1 MANVKPLWIACMT
14 IFAFILSQFYS
25 CYHWLAKV
33 NILKT
38 FNWNVTCIVGFGIYR
53 YVQCTHLWHTY
64 WTCSSTSKP
73 FEYTSSLCCPHFFFL
88 VCLFKFVSWV
98 TFKPLVF
105 HLLGSIGN
113 CKMDNST
120 LAILLFSSHGQN
132 GNGIE
137 NLELIK
143 FQVVFNYFYKT
154 CVRSMPCFSLIN
166 RMMLLT
172 RSKMPTQNFV
182 TDVDNDIGGRGS
194 VFNSLLP
201 ADCLVTAF

>member
-1 MANVKPLWIACMT
+1 MT
-14 IFAFILSQFYS
+14 IFALILSQFYS
-25 CYHWLAKV
+25 YYHWLAKV

-73 FEYTSSLCCPHFFFL
+73 FEYTSSLCCHHFFFL
-88 VCLFKFVSWV
+88 VCLFLFVSSV

-120 LAILLFSSHGQN
+120 LAIPPFPSHGQN

-137 NLELIK
+137 NW
-143 FQVVFNYFYKT
+143 
-154 CVRSMPCFSLIN
+154 VRSMPCFSLIN
-166 RMMLLT
+166 WMMLLT

-182 TDVDNDIGGRGS
+182 TGVDITGGES
-194 VFNSLLP
+194 VFNSLEP
-201 ADCLVTAF
+201 ADCLVIAWHQLWQSFASKWNLLLTS